1 MKNKFFTLLLIAL
14 LLVSLPMA
22 VSAAEN
28 DTFLIDDADLL
39 TASEEAKLESRLEE
53 ISKTYG
59 AQITIVTKTGIS
71 SRDIDDRI
79 EELYDKYGYGY
90 GENHD
95 GVMLMVCMDI
105 REYRVLCNGFA
116 NDAIDID
123 TISDAFVPYLSDGDY
138 ADAFHTFADEC
149 EYYINGHLNGF
160 PFDVGGSLM
169 IALIVGVV
177 VGLIV
182 AFVLKG
188 QLNSVRPQN
197 QASAY
202 VKPGS
207 MKLTQ
212 TGDFYL
218 YRTLTR
224 TPRPKSN
231 SSGGSRS
238 GGGRSVGGGRF

>member
-1 MKNKFFTLLLIAL
+1 MKNKIIALLLIVL

-39 TASEEAKLESRLEE
+39 TASEEAKLESRLQE
-53 ISKTYG
+53 ISKAYN
-59 AQITIVTKTGIS
+59 AQITIITVDTGNWN
-71 SRDIDDRI
+71 IDDYI
-79 EELYDKYGYGY
+79 EELYDNGGYGY
-90 GENHD
+90 GPNHD
-95 GVMLMVCMDI
+95 GVMLLVDMGI
-105 REYRVLCNGFA
+105 REYRILCNGLA

-138 ADAFHTFADEC
+138 ADAFNAFADEC

-160 PFDVGGSLM
+160 PFDVGSSLT
-169 IALIVGVV
+169 IALIVGAVI
-177 VGLIV
+177 GLIV

-188 QLNSVRPQN
+188 QLTSVRPQN

-212 TGDFYL
+212 SGDFYL

-224 TPRPKSN
+224 APRPKSN